1 MQLCLASGLR
11 PFRGKSTRATIG
23 TYPSCLALIR
33 PGNEAAPLA
42 LRAQPGRK
50 EQRCCAASAPHSGKT
65 QGARPTT
72 RHQAKPGSET
82 GGRMIRRGEGGEE
95 WLGGPL
101 WSPGGGGV
109 IAFPPRMSTG
119 NRTRATIKA
128 LPSPL
133 YHPRPYGFIPPQG
146 RRLPAS
152 RRPAREVLD
161 HPASYRSI
169 DLPGNG
175 LRSGW
180 EIAVMGGQ
188 VCERLSL

>member
-1 MQLCLASGLR
+1 
-11 PFRGKSTRATIG
+11 
-23 TYPSCLALIR
+23 
-33 PGNEAAPLA
+33 
-42 LRAQPGRK
+42 
-50 EQRCCAASAPHSGKT
+50 
-65 QGARPTT
+65 
-72 RHQAKPGSET
+72 
-82 GGRMIRRGEGGEE
+82 MIRRGEGG
-95 WLGGPL
+95 WVDVGRAFMVARC
-101 WSPGGGGV
+101 SGGV
-109 IAFPPRMSTG
+109 IAFLPRMSTG

-152 RRPAREVLD
+152 GGMLAREMLD
-161 HPASYRSI
+161 HPASYCSV
-169 DLPGNG
+169 DLPGDG